1 MISMKKYLNFHNF
14 GVACF
19 VILIV
24 IALCSFTGS
33 WNMGISKY
41 KVEIVHIAGAEYVVA
56 VTSEGSIAIC
66 PKQ

>member
-1 MISMKKYLNFHNF
+1 MTNMKRYLNFHNF

-19 VILIV
+19 VALI
-24 IALCSFTGS
+24 IITLCSFTGS

-41 KVEIVHIAGAEYVVA
+41 KVEIVHVAGADYVVA
-56 VTSEGSIAIC
+56 VTSHGSIAIC